1 MSTSAVRAMTPV
13 SYCEYVFCDT
23 FNTFAI
29 PFCLKSLSSRMALK
43 FLNTKIITLK
53 YYAVSVLQILTFIC
67 DTDKICGE
75 MLCNACFIQQEIFWR
90 KNEMKKTKKFLSIF
104 LALLMITSIIPM
116 TSITASAT
124 SVTAD
129 EAIAWCQDL
138 ADRRVGLDY
147 DDYYGEQCVDLIA
160 YYYQALGA
168 TTPGGNGCDYAYNS
182 LPSGW
187 SRVQEGVPQKGDIL
201 VYSGTSSNP
210 YGHVAIYESEYSTFH
225 QNFNAHPYVEKI
237 TGRRYDSFDVPYWG
251 YIRPDFRQPAPSV
264 ASITLES
271 INAYEN
277 GTRYSVSLKLVYGP
291 ELVES
296 LTYIVNKYDSITQS
310 YEAFINEDAYGIS
323 IVDLSLDTGKY
334 EMYFIARNAGGEKTS
349 NKIYFNCGYY
359 SLSYN
364 ANGGTGAPSTDLGTS
379 TVSNVEPTR
388 IGYSFIGWSLKK
400 DATYSD
406 YQPGDKIELNADT
419 MLYAVWQKNPVT
431 VSSISIATKPT
442 KTEYYV
448 GDTFNSS
455 GLSIKA
461 TMSDGTTQTITSGF
475 TVSSPNM
482 STAGTKNVTVTYSG
496 KTASFTINV
505 VEKPVTPDTPDA
517 NYTFSIQTPS
527 RTTIRNKDG
536 IVLHTDVQGNAPA
549 GSYVEWAWNNSK
561 FDVEK
566 NNDGTLTIISENNGK
581 TTFTATLYGADGSVL
596 ATDSIEMTSKAGFFD
611 KIGGFFRSLFGS
623 TTIYEY

>member
-1 MSTSAVRAMTPV
+1 
-13 SYCEYVFCDT
+13 
-23 FNTFAI
+23 
-29 PFCLKSLSSRMALK
+29 
-43 FLNTKIITLK
+43 
-53 YYAVSVLQILTFIC
+53 
-67 DTDKICGE
+67 
-75 MLCNACFIQQEIFWR
+75 
-90 KNEMKKTKKFLSIF
+90 MKKTKKILSVF
-104 LALLMITSIIPM
+104 LALLMIVSVIPM
-116 TSITASAT
+116 SSITASAS
-124 SVTAD
+124 SVTTD

-182 LPSGW
+182 LPNGW
-187 SRVQEGVPQKGDIL
+187 SRVQGGTPQRGDIL
-201 VYSGTSSNP
+201 VYSGTTTNP

-225 QNFNAHPYVEKI
+225 QNFNSHPYVEKI

-296 LTYIVNKYDSITQS
+296 LTYIVNKYDSITQT
-310 YEAFINEDAYGIS
+310 YETFINEDAYGIS

-388 IGYSFIGWSLKK
+388 IGYSFIGWSLNK

-455 GLSIKA
+455 GLTIKA
-461 TMSDGTTQTITSGF
+461 VMSDGSTQTLTSSF
-475 TVSSPNM
+475 TVSSPDM
-482 STAGTKNVTVTYSG
+482 STAGTKTITVTYSG
-496 KTASFTINV
+496 KTVSFTINV
-505 VEKPVTPDTPDA
+505 KEMSVTPDIPDT
-517 NYTFSIQTPS
+517 NFTISIKQPS
-527 RTTIRNKDG
+527 RTTIRHNDG
-536 IVLHTDVQGNAPA
+536 IILHANVEGKLPENTSVVWYISNDNFDA
-549 GSYVEWAWNNSK
+549 GYLDNGMSCVFVS
-561 FDVEK
+561 K
-566 NNDGTLTIISENNGK
+566 NNGYTTIYAVIED
-581 TTFTATLYGADGSVL
+581 ADGNEL
-596 ATDSIEMTSKAGFFD
+596 AVDSIELRSKAGFFD
-611 KIGGFFRSLFGS
+611 KIGGFFRGLFGS
-623 TTIYEY
+623 TKIYEN